1 MEELEFCFCG
11 LNLYFFLGD
20 KLFVILKLNL
30 LLDVFLER
38 ILIVNFFIDY
48 YYYREFIKFVFFFI
62 YVYICIGYFYDV
74 FIYLFMKLC
83 FKIFWEKKVFLF
95 LKYYVMK
102 II

>member
-48 YYYREFIKFVFFFI
+48 YYYREFIKCVFFFI
-62 YVYICIGYFYDV
+62 YMYMYEV
-74 FIYLFMKLC
+74 FKMCLYIYL
-83 FKIFWEKKVFLF
+83 
-95 LKYYVMK
+95 
-102 II
+102 

>member
-20 KLFVILKLNL
+20 KLFVILKLLNL

-48 YYYREFIKFVFFFI
+48 YYYREFIKCVFFFI
-62 YVYICIGYFYDV
+62 YMYMYGVFLRCFYI
-74 FIYLFMKLC
+74 FIY
-83 FKIFWEKKVFLF
+83 EVVF
-95 LKYYVMK
+95 
-102 II
+102 

>member
-38 ILIVNFFIDY
+38 ILIVNFFKDY

-62 YVYICIGYFYDV
+62 YMYMYGIFLRCFFIFIIYEVV
-74 FIYLFMKLC
+74 F
-83 FKIFWEKKVFLF
+83 
-95 LKYYVMK
+95 
-102 II
+102 